1 MILIYLGANS
11 TLYAISFFLPSIIE
25 ALGYASAQYS
35 PSLPPSPFLFDC
47 QLIRR
52 AQLMSVPPYICA
64 CIMVIGSAFISDK
77 FKCRGY
83 INAFNY
89 FVAAMGFVVL
99 EVANSAGAR
108 YAGTFLAA
116 MGAFPGIAIT
126 IAWNSNNIRGSPTK
140 RAVGIALQSSVG
152 SFGGIIGSFV

>member
-1 MILIYLGANS
+1 MS
-11 TLYAISFFLPSIIE
+11 TPPYVAACVMVI
-25 ALGYASAQYS
+25 ASA
-35 PSLPPSPFLFDC
+35 F
-47 QLIRR
+47 
-52 AQLMSVPPYICA
+52 V
-64 CIMVIGSAFISDK
+64 SDK

-83 INAFNY
+83 VNAFNY
-89 FVAAMGFVVL
+89 FVAAIGFVVL
-99 EVANSAGAR
+99 YVTNSVGAR

-152 SFGGIIGSFV
+152 SFGGIIGSFVYSSSVSEIMVGIDQLINQGIRKVTRLWLH

>member
-1 MILIYLGANS
+1 MS
-11 TLYAISFFLPSIIE
+11 T
-25 ALGYASAQYS
+25 
-35 PSLPPSPFLFDC
+35 
-47 QLIRR
+47 
-52 AQLMSVPPYICA
+52 PPYVAA
-64 CIMVIGSAFISDK
+64 CVMVIASAFISDK

-83 INAFNY
+83 VNAFNY
-89 FVAAMGFVVL
+89 FVAAIGFVVL
-99 EVANSAGAR
+99 YVTNSVGAR

-152 SFGGIIGSFV
+152 SFGGIIGSFVYSSSVSEIMVGIDQRINQGIRKVTRL